1 MLERW
6 RSLSPAPEIG
16 ARNVLIA
23 DSAHPLDFRIGRDC
37 RGRFVFMLDTDKPV
51 DKRPV
56 LPSVKGMLI
65 ELENLANDR
74 TRLVVVLQ
82 DDADLQNFSLM
93 CTGLML
99 ATNAISASRSP
110 EGLLKTLEELH
121 RWHEML
127 KRRRDNRLTR
137 SERIGLVGELLFL
150 RDELLPR
157 MEILPALLA
166 WTGHEGHEQDFV
178 ISSAIFEVKTQVV
191 TADRMISISSEDQLD
206 PVQGR
211 ILLCNQGISP
221 VPSGTS
227 NACTLNSI
235 VKELVGL
242 AKATGGAAS
251 DLLAIGLLEAGYEP
265 HEEYD
270 DEIWMLVDRAVYE
283 IRGDFPRIERAELRH
298 GVEQVRYRI
307 RVSDCQPYGVDLHS
321 TLEKLIYG

>member
-6 RSLSPAPEIG
+6 KSLGPAPEIG

-23 DSAHPLDFRIGRDC
+23 DTAHPLDFRIGRDS
-37 RGRFVFMLDTDKPV
+37 RGRFVFMLDTDKP
-51 DKRPV
+51 DGKRPV
-56 LPSVKGMLI
+56 LPSVKGMSI
-65 ELENLANDR
+65 ELESLEDDR

-99 ATNAISASRSP
+99 ATNAISASRSA
-110 EGLLKTLEELH
+110 EGLLKTLEELN

-127 KRRRDNRLTR
+127 KRRRANRLTR
-137 SERIGLVGELLFL
+137 SERIGLVGELLFI

-157 MEILPALLA
+157 MDILPALLA

-178 ISSAIFEVKTQVV
+178 ISSVIFEVKTQVV

-206 PVQGR
+206 PVQGQ
-211 ILLCNQGISP
+211 IFLCNQGISP
-221 VPSGTS
+221 APSRTS

-235 VKELVGL
+235 AKELVDLGE
-242 AKATGGAAS
+242 AAGGAAS

-270 DEIWMLVDRAVYE
+270 DEIWMLVDRALYK
-283 IRGDFPRIERAELRH
+283 IRDNFPRIERAELRH

-307 RVSDCQPYGVDLHS
+307 RVSDCQPYLVDLSS
-321 TLEKLIYG
+321 TLEELIGG